1 VTEGPALSVRD
12 FFVGAVFEGVL
23 PYHCKSWP
31 LPQRA
36 SISSIG
42 IQSFVELSNNMPM
55 GVMPPYK
62 ADPKILKK
70 LAIGPDLAED
80 KILERLWLGGF

>member
-1 VTEGPALSVRD
+1 
-12 FFVGAVFEGVL
+12 
-23 PYHCKSWP
+23 
-31 LPQRA
+31 
-36 SISSIG
+36 
-42 IQSFVELSNNMPM
+42 M
-55 GVMPPYK
+55 GVMTPYK